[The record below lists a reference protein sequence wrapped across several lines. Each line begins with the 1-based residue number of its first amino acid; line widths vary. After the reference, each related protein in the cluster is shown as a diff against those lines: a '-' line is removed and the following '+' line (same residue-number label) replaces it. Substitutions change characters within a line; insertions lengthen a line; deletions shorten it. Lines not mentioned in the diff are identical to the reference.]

1 MIQVGD
7 MARVTAQGKFKGQ
20 EVKIIAI
27 EEQGF
32 RHRRTSN
39 WYLLDTIDSK
49 YKWSYP
55 YWFEAHEIEKVEAQP

>member
-1 MIQVGD
+1 MNVGD
-7 MARVTAQGKFKGQ
+7 IVRVIASGKFQGQ
-20 EVKIIAI
+20 EVKVLAI
-27 EEQGF
+27 EENGF

-55 YWFEAHEIEKVEAQP
+55 CWFERHEIEKVEASA